1 MPDIWEHNGRYN
13 LLRPCVDACTRASY
27 RHLRWKGSLPS
38 EGAVI
43 IAPNHTNTLMDALVV
58 LQTRKEPT
66 VFGARA
72 DIFRNPKAAAA
83 LRFLRILPMTRERDG
98 LHSVVDNYKTF
109 DEIDSVLE
117 HGVPFCMFPEG
128 RHRAERG
135 LLPIQKGIAR
145 IAFRSAAERQTYVVP
160 TGITYGDFFR
170 YRSTCDGI
178 FGEPIDVNAFL
189 REREALPEAKKYSQ
203 FRELLSERILE
214 LVDMNPQA
222 KRLSFWWILLF
233 PLWVLAA
240 LLSLPIWLPAEWL
253 CHNKLGDK
261 AFSNSVRLLFRLVLT
276 PVLLLVWALVL
287 CLTMPCWLSLPL
299 LILFLFSYSIFYDG
313 LNWVRDHQA

>member
-1 MPDIWEHNGRYN
+1 M
-13 LLRPCVDACTRASY
+13 
-27 RHLRWKGSLPS
+27 
-38 EGAVI
+38 
-43 IAPNHTNTLMDALVV
+43 APNHTNTLMDALVV
-58 LQTRKEPT
+58 LQTRRSPS

-160 TGITYGDFFR
+160 TGITYGDFFL
-170 YRSTCDGI
+170 YRSTCDGV
-178 FGEPIDVNAFL
+178 FGKPIDVNAFL
-189 REREALPEAKKYSQ
+189 REREELPEAKKYAQ

-214 LVDMNPQA
+214 LVDMSPKV

-233 PLWVLAA
+233 PLWIAAA
-240 LLSLPIWLPAEWL
+240 LLSLPIWLSAELL
-253 CHNKLGDK
+253 CSRGIKDK
-261 AFSNSVRLLFRLVLT
+261 AFGNSVRLLFKLFLT
-276 PVLLLVWALVL
+276 PILLLVWALVL
-287 CLTMPCWLSLPL
+287 CLTLPWWLSLPL
-299 LILFLFSYSIFYDG
+299 LILFLFSYSLFYDG
-313 LNWVRDHQA
+313 LYWLHDRRA